1 MAAKEEKQKES
12 RTKENHITQQRTSL
26 SFPDEGTNVT
36 ITVSGIVSPQLTEW
50 RCNSDNVII

>member
-26 SFPDEGTNVT
+26 SFPDEGTNVM
-36 ITVSGIVSPQLTEW
+36 ITVSGIVSPQLTE
-50 RCNSDNVII
+50 